1 MFVRQREI
9 GDQNLVIFE
18 RPGGWGGLLRR
29 GVRLAYLRSDHKQAY
44 RAVRS
49 GLAEHFSDDR
59 SEYGASLLGQLPNA
73 DIYHLHWVSDF
84 VDYGRFLPAASRRA
98 PLVWTLHDMNPF
110 TGGCH
115 YDEGCARFL
124 SECGRCPQLNVSG
137 ENDLSKRI
145 WRRKNAAY
153 GKIAEGRLHFAA
165 PSRWIADEARRSSLI
180 GERPVTVI
188 PNGLDVTIFKP
199 FDRSMARQFLG
210 LPADKTIILWAADS
224 LGRRIKGRKFF
235 LEAMEGFRG
244 RQDLLVVTAGR
255 GGAPEDLAV
264 PSMSLGYMADERL
277 MALAYSAADLYV
289 SSSLQESFGYTILE
303 SMACGVPVVAF
314 NGSAVP
320 ELCREGVSGMLAPL
334 GDAAGLRAA
343 ISHMLADPAQ
353 LARMASNCRRIAVE
367 EYSLEIYARRY
378 AALYEEIAAGN
389 RASEKSSDRI
399 TNKLAAVR

>member
-9 GDQNLVIFE
+9 GDQNLVVFE

-29 GVRLAYLRSDHKQAY
+29 GARLAYLRKDHKQAY
-44 RAVRS
+44 TAIRT

-59 SEYGASLLGQLPNA
+59 SEYGASLLGQLPDA
-73 DIYHLHWVSDF
+73 DIYNLHWVSDF
-84 VDYGRFLPAASRRA
+84 VDYGHFLPAAARRA

-115 YDEGCARFL
+115 YDEGCARYV
-124 SECGRCPQLNVSG
+124 SQCGRCPQLNASG
-137 ENDLSKRI
+137 EGDLSKRV
-145 WRRKNAAY
+145 WKRKNAAY
-153 GKIAEGRLHFAA
+153 SKIAEGRLHFVA
-165 PSRWIADEARRSSLI
+165 PSRWIADEARRSSLL
-180 GERPVTVI
+180 GARPVTVI

-199 FDRSMARQFLG
+199 FDRGMARQFLG
-210 LPADKTIILWAADS
+210 LPCDKTIILWAADS
-224 LGRRIKGRKFF
+224 LGRRIKGRKLF

-314 NGSAVP
+314 DGSAVP
-320 ELCREGVSGMLAPL
+320 ELCRDGVSGTLAPL

-343 ISHMLADPAQ
+343 ILRMLADPDE
-353 LARMASNCRRIAVE
+353 LARMASNCRRIAVQ
-367 EYSLEIYARRY
+367 EYSLEVYARRY
-378 AALYEEIAAGN
+378 AALYQEVLALAL
-389 RASEKSSDRI
+389 ASDKKSDKATSE
-399 TNKLAAVR
+399 LATVR